1 MLPAVFLKALR
12 LIYDRLVDSAV
23 CWAITGSFNFALH
36 GAPLQPG
43 DIDLQTDEAGAY
55 ALEEALAE
63 YVVRPVSYRESLEK
77 GIRSHYG
84 KLDVTG
90 VPVEIMGAVQKRLPD
105 GSWETPVDVERY
117 RMFIA
122 YGEMQVPVLDLAYE
136 IQAYRILG
144 RREKAAMLEAWMQD
158 INKI

>member
-1 MLPAVFLKALR
+1 MIPAGFSEALR
-12 LIYDRLVDSAV
+12 LIYAHLTDSPV

-43 DIDLQTDEAGAY
+43 DIDLQCDEAGAY
-55 ALEEALAE
+55 VLAEVLAE

-84 KLDVTG
+84 KLDVAG

-105 GSWETPVDVERY
+105 GSWEAPVDVEQFRE
-117 RMFIA
+117 FIE
-122 YGEMQVPVLDLAYE
+122 YEGMHVPVLDLAYE
-136 IQAYRILG
+136 IRAYRILG
-144 RREKAAMLEAWMQD
+144 RHEKADMLVAWMRTH
-158 INKI
+158 KTT